1 MGQITLKFDPRNK
14 IAKKSLEY
22 ILSIG
27 VFKTIGSTA
36 IDLALEDVKKGRV
49 TTHKNAAQYFKN
61 LKD

>member
-36 IDLALEDVKKGRV
+36 IDLALEDVKNGRV